1 MITFTELQEGVYDP
15 NIFKAFFLAG
25 GPGSGKSYVVQR
37 TTGGLGMK
45 IINSDDIFEK
55 MLDAELGTQD
65 LRDIDPTVRDE
76 IRGRAKALTKKR
88 KENFLEGRLG
98 VIIDGTGKD
107 YDKIAGQ
114 KAKLDNLGYDTYMI
128 FVNTSLDTALERN
141 QMRPRKLKDSMVTL
155 LWNQVQ
161 QNIGKFNILF
171 KPSNFIIVD
180 NNDAKENLMP
190 PIIKIVKSF
199 ARKKVTNHIAQ
210 GWIKMELAKKKR
222 GETDR
227 LGTGRVT
234 GSKRQTIDPKKLDKI
249 QKSGFLKFARKTR

>member
-1 MITFTELQEGVYDP
+1 MITFTDLQEGVYDP

-37 TTGGLGMK
+37 TTGGLGMR
-45 IINSDDIFEK
+45 IVNSDDIFEK
-55 MLDAELGTQD
+55 MLDNELGTQD

-76 IRGRAKALTKKR
+76 IRDRAKALTKKR

-107 YDKIAGQ
+107 YDKISGQ

-171 KPSNFIIVD
+171 RPSNFIIVD
-180 NNDAKENLMP
+180 NNDARENLMP

-222 GETDR
+222 GETDT

>member
-25 GPGSGKSYVVQR
+25 GPGSGKSFVVR
-37 TTGGLGMK
+37 KTTGGLGMK
-45 IINSDDIFEK
+45 IVNSDDIFEK
-55 MLDAELGTQD
+55 MLDNELGTQD

-107 YDKIAGQ
+107 YDKISGQ

-180 NNDAKENLMP
+180 NNDARENLMP

-222 GETDR
+222 GETDT

>member
-1 MITFTELQEGVYDP
+1 MITFTDLQEGVYDP

-55 MLDAELGTQD
+55 MLDNELGTQD

-107 YDKIAGQ
+107 YDKISGQ
-114 KAKLDNLGYDTYMI
+114 QAKLDNLGYDTYMI

-210 GWIKMELAKKKR
+210 GWIRMELAKKKR
-222 GETDR
+222 GETDT

-234 GSKRQTIDPKKLDKI
+234 GSKRQTIDPKKLEKI

>member
-1 MITFTELQEGVYDP
+1 MITFTDLQEGVYDP
-15 NIFKAFFLAG
+15 NIFKAFFIAG
-25 GPGSGKSYVVQR
+25 GPGSGKSFVVR
-37 TTGGLGMK
+37 KTTGGLGMK

-107 YDKIAGQ
+107 YDKISGQ

-180 NNDAKENLMP
+180 NNDARENLMP

-222 GETDR
+222 GETDT

>member
-1 MITFTELQEGVYDP
+1 MITFTDLQEGVYDP
-15 NIFKAFFLAG
+15 NIFKAFFLAC
-25 GPGSGKSYVVQR
+25 GPGSGKSYVVRR

-45 IINSDDIFEK
+45 IINSDDVFEK
-55 MLDAELGTQD
+55 MLDNELGTQD

-76 IRGRAKALTKKR
+76 IRGRAKGITKKR
-88 KENFLEGRLG
+88 KDNLIEGRLG
-98 VIIDGTGKD
+98 LIIDGTGKD
-107 YDKIAGQ
+107 YDKISGQ
-114 KAKLDNLGYDTYMI
+114 KSKLDALGYDTYMI

-141 QMRPRKLKDSMVTL
+141 QQRARVLKDSMVTL

-222 GETDR
+222 GESDT

-234 GSKRQTIDPKKLDKI
+234 SVKKQTIDPKKLEKI
-249 QKSGFLKFARKTR
+249 QKGGFLKFAKRTR

>member
-107 YDKIAGQ
+107 YDKISGQ

-180 NNDAKENLMP
+180 NNDARENLMP

-210 GWIKMELAKKKR
+210 CWIKMELAKKKR
-222 GETDR
+222 GETDT
-227 LGTGRVT
+227 LVTGRVT
-234 GSKRQTIDPKKLDKI
+234 GSKRQTNDPKK
-249 QKSGFLKFARKTR
+249 

>member
-1 MITFTELQEGVYDP
+1 MITFTDLQEGVYDP
-15 NIFKAFFLAG
+15 NIFKAFFIAG
-25 GPGSGKSYVVQR
+25 GPGSGKSFVVR
-37 TTGGLGMK
+37 KTTGGLGMK
-45 IINSDDIFEK
+45 IVNSDDIFEK
-55 MLDAELGTQD
+55 MLDNELGTQD

-107 YDKIAGQ
+107 YDKISGQ

-180 NNDAKENLMP
+180 NNDARENLMP

-199 ARKKVTNHIAQ
+199 AKKKVTNRIAQ

-222 GETDR
+222 GETDT